1 MKYRIKKVNL
11 RHNGRLH
18 LKNSII
24 EILSEEDLSE
34 LQTLIDE
41 GILEKVEIKETVEE
55 ETGEKTSEEKE
66 IIKEK
71 KKKQEKK
78 NE

>member
-1 MKYRIKKVNL
+1 MKCRIKKVNL

-24 EILSEEDLSE
+24 EILSGEDLSE

-55 ETGEKTSEEKE
+55 EPSKETE
-66 IIKEK
+66 IIKDK
-71 KKKQEKK
+71 KKKQDKK

>member
-34 LQTLIDE
+34 FQPLIDE
-41 GILEKVEIKETVEE
+41 GILEKVEIKEIVEE
-55 ETGEKTSEEKE
+55 EPSEETEVNKD
-66 IIKEK
+66 K
-71 KKKQEKK
+71 KKKKDKK

>member
-24 EILSEEDLSE
+24 EILSGEDLSE

-55 ETGEKTSEEKE
+55 EPSKETE
-66 IIKEK
+66 IIKDK
-71 KKKQEKK
+71 KKKQDKK

>member
-55 ETGEKTSEEKE
+55 EPSKE
-66 IIKEK
+66 TEVNKDK
-71 KKKQEKK
+71 KKKQDKK

>member
-41 GILEKVEIKETVEE
+41 GILEKVEIKEIVEE
-55 ETGEKTSEEKE
+55 EPNKE
-66 IIKEK
+66 TEVNKDK
-71 KKKQEKK
+71 KKIKDKK

>member
-34 LQTLIDE
+34 LQTLIEE
-41 GILEKVEIKETVEE
+41 GILEKVEIKEIVEE
-55 ETGEKTSEEKE
+55 EPSEETEVNKD
-66 IIKEK
+66 K
-71 KKKQEKK
+71 KKKKDKK

>member
-55 ETGEKTSEEKE
+55 EPSKEKE
-66 IIKEK
+66 IIKDK
-71 KKKQEKK
+71 TKKQDKK